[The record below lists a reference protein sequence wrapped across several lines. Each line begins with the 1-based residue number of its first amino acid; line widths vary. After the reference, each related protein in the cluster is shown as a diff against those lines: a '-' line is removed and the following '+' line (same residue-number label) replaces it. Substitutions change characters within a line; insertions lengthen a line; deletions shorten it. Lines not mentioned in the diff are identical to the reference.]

1 MSETEPAI
9 TTETTSEAG
18 ASDSLPRSSHPLDPI
33 FHPRGVAV
41 VGVSSRADPEG
52 RMGGIFLNALVMQGY
67 PKEYLYPVNPKMDEV
82 LGIKCYP
89 SVLDCPDPVDHV
101 ISQIPAAGLAELV
114 DQCIQKG
121 VRSIHSFTAG
131 LAETGELEL
140 IEAEREIIEKVKA
153 AGVRFIGPN
162 CMGLY
167 VPGVGL
173 SFMPMLPEDP
183 GNVFMLSQSGANA
196 NTILRSLGE
205 RGLRF
210 SKGVSF
216 GNGADVR
223 AHELLDYAL
232 ADPQT
237 EYVVGYMEGVQDARV
252 FFERL
257 KQVAVE
263 KPTIILKGGITSD
276 GARAA
281 HSHTG
286 SLAGSIE
293 IFDAMCRQAGAWR
306 AESMDELLDL
316 ATMVTT
322 SVRDVKGPN
331 VALIG
336 AGGGFAVL
344 SSDQLALVGLTLPP
358 LPEEV
363 QAELREFVPVA
374 GTSVRNPVDVTFGRD
389 HPLDFV
395 SEPEL
400 TRRLF
405 EVIAGSHSTDVIL
418 TTVGGPWRPGRDSSR
433 DEEDQHFRAAI
444 EEFSRIQERTGVPI
458 VMVQEE
464 RRVRRVTQFAHQK
477 RIAIVPTVTRAGK
490 GIADLLAWRKER
502 EGLPA
507 IL

>member
-1 MSETEPAI
+1 M
-9 TTETTSEAG
+9 
-18 ASDSLPRSSHPLDPI
+18 LD
-33 FHPRGVAV
+33 
-41 VGVSSRADPEG
+41 
-52 RMGGIFLNALVMQGY
+52 LGY
-67 PKEYLYPVNPKMDEV
+67 DTAHLYPVNPKMDEV
-82 LGIKCYP
+82 RGLRCYP

-101 ISQIPAAGLAELV
+101 ISQIPAAGLADLV
-114 DQCIQKG
+114 DQCIAKG

-131 LAETGELEL
+131 LAETGDPELAALEHEIL
-140 IEAEREIIEKVKA
+140 ERVRKA
-153 AGVRFIGPN
+153 GIRFIGPN

-167 VPGVGL
+167 VPEVGL
-173 SFMPMLPEDP
+173 SFMPMLPKDP

-196 NTILRSLGE
+196 NTILRGLAD

-223 AHELLDYAL
+223 APELLEYAL
-232 ADPQT
+232 ADPQS
-237 EYVVGYMEGVQDARV
+237 EYVVGYMEGVPQARM
-252 FFERL
+252 FFENL
-257 KQVAVE
+257 KRVAAA
-263 KPTIILKGGITSD
+263 KPTVILKGGITSD

-306 AESMDELLDL
+306 AETMDELLDL
-316 ATMVTT
+316 ATVVT
-322 SVRDVKGPN
+322 SGVRRVHGNN

-344 SSDQLALVGLTLPP
+344 SSDILALAGLHLPA

-363 QAELREFVPVA
+363 QDELREFVPIA

-389 HPLDFV
+389 HPLDFIAD
-395 SEPEL
+395 PDM

-405 EVIAGSHSTDVIL
+405 ESIAGSHSIDVVI
-418 TTVGGPWRPGRDSSR
+418 TSVGGQWHPGRQTSR
-433 DEEDQHFRAAI
+433 DENDRHLRAAI
-444 EEFSRIQERTGVPI
+444 DAYADIQERLGVPI
-458 VMVQEE
+458 VMIQDE
-464 RRVRRVTQFAHQK
+464 RYVRNVAQYAHE
-477 RIAIVPTVTRAGK
+477 RGIALLPTVARAGK
-490 GIADLLAWRKER
+490 AIADLLAWRKER
-502 EGLPA
+502 EGLPD

>member
-1 MSETEPAI
+1 MEPVITAETR
-9 TTETTSEAG
+9 SRAG
-18 ASDSLPRSSHPLDPI
+18 DYEEHALTPNTHPLDPI

-41 VGVSSRADPEG
+41 VGVSSRPDPWG
-52 RMGGIFLNALVMQGY
+52 NLGGIFLNALLQQGY
-67 PKEYLYPVNPKMDEV
+67 DPQRLYPVNPKMDEV
-82 LGIKCYP
+82 RGLRCYP
-89 SVLDCPDPVDHV
+89 SLLDCPDPVDHV
-101 ISQIPAAGLAELV
+101 ISQIPAAGLSELV

-131 LAETGELEL
+131 LAETGDAELVQT
-140 IEAEREIIEKVKA
+140 ERDIIERVRR

-173 SFMPMLPEDP
+173 SFMPGLPNDA
-183 GNVFMLSQSGANA
+183 GSVFMLSQSGANA
-196 NTILRSLGE
+196 NHILRSLSD
-205 RGLRF
+205 RGMRF

-232 ADPQT
+232 ADPQSAS
-237 EYVVGYMEGVQDARV
+237 VVAYLEGIQDGRL
-252 FFERL
+252 FFDNLKRL
-257 KQVAVE
+257 AAV
-263 KPTIILKGGITSD
+263 KPTLLLKGGITSD

-306 AESMDELLDL
+306 PESMDELLDL
-316 ATMVTT
+316 ATVVTT
-322 SVRDVKGPN
+322 AVKDVKGRN
-331 VALIG
+331 VALVG

-344 SSDQLALVGLTLPP
+344 SSDQLALAGLRLPP

-363 QAELREFVPVA
+363 QQELREFVPIA

-389 HPLDFV
+389 HMLDFIDDR
-395 SEPEL
+395 EL
-400 TRRLF
+400 TVRLF
-405 EVIAGSHSTDVIL
+405 ETIANSHATDILL
-418 TTVGGPWRPGRDSSR
+418 TTVGGFWRPGRDVSK
-433 DEEDQHFRAAI
+433 EERERHLRAAVD
-444 EEFSRIQERTGVPI
+444 ELFGIQERTGVPI
-458 VMVQEE
+458 VMIQEE
-464 RRVRRVTQFAHQK
+464 RHVRSVTQYAHQ
-477 RIAIVPTVTRAGK
+477 RGIAILPTVARAGK
-490 GIADLLAWRKER
+490 AIADLLEWRNER
-502 EGLPA
+502 EGLPD